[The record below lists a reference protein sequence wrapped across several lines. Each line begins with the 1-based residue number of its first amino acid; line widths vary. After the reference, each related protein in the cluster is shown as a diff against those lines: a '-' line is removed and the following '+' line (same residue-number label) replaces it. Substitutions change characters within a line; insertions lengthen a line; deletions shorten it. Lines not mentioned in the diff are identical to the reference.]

1 VVEKLNQK
9 SIRRSLLYVPGSS
22 EKMIKKALE
31 LDADSFILDLE
42 DAVSLTEKAL
52 ARQNVK
58 LYISHFKARGK
69 EVIVRIN
76 DVKTADGV
84 LDLEAI
90 VEEMPNAVIVPKAD
104 EEAVLI
110 TDILIKSTEKRY
122 GIKGF
127 EIGII
132 PLLETSY
139 SMVHTFSILSNSDR
153 ITGVQFGAEDL
164 TKELGIER
172 TREGK
177 EIEYARN
184 VIALAGNA
192 RKIDILDTP
201 FTHVGDDNGLI
212 QDTNNAKSIG
222 FTGKTC
228 IHPNQ
233 IEIVN
238 NVFTPKPEDVSKAR
252 QLIRVFDEAVEAGKG
267 VCMFEGKMIDN
278 PIADRARKLV
288 MKADLISGLTIN
300 Y

>member
-1 VVEKLNQK
+1 MNHK

-22 EKMIKKALE
+22 EKMIKKALD

-42 DAVSLTEKAL
+42 DAVGLTEKGL

-58 LYISHFKARGK
+58 LYISHFKARKK

-76 DVKTADGV
+76 DVKTEDGV

-110 TDILIKSTEKRY
+110 TNILIKSTEKRY

-139 SMVHTFSILSNSDR
+139 SIVHTFHILSSSDR
-153 ITGVQFGAEDL
+153 ISGVQFGAEDL

-172 TREGK
+172 TRDGK

-184 VIALAGNA
+184 VIAQAGNA

-201 FTHVGDDNGLI
+201 FTHVGDRDGLI

-238 NVFTPKPEDVSKAR
+238 DVFTPNAEDVIKAR
-252 QLIRVFDEAVEAGKG
+252 HLIRVFDHAVDSGKG

-300 Y
+300 N

>member
-1 VVEKLNQK
+1 
-9 SIRRSLLYVPGSS
+9 
-22 EKMIKKALE
+22 MIKKALD
-31 LDADSFILDLE
+31 LQADSIILDLE

-58 LYISHFKARGK
+58 LYISHFKSRGK

-76 DVKTADGV
+76 DVKTANGV

-110 TDILIKSTEKRY
+110 TDILLKSTEKRY
-122 GIKGF
+122 GIIGF

-139 SMVHTFSILSNSDR
+139 SMVNTFSILSKSDR

-177 EIEYARN
+177 EVDYVRN
-184 VIALAGNA
+184 VIAQAGNA

-201 FTHVGDDNGLI
+201 FTYVGDDEGLR
-212 QDTNNAKSIG
+212 QDTNKAKSIG

-238 NVFTPKPEDVSKAR
+238 EVFTPKSEDVSKAR

-288 MKADLISGLTIN
+288 MKADLISALTIN
-300 Y
+300 H

>member
-1 VVEKLNQK
+1 
-9 SIRRSLLYVPGSS
+9 
-22 EKMIKKALE
+22 MIKKALD
-31 LDADSFILDLE
+31 LQADSIILDLE

-122 GIKGF
+122 GINGF

-139 SMVHTFSILSNSDR
+139 SIVHTFSILTKSDR

-172 TREGK
+172 TREGL
-177 EIEYARN
+177 EIDYARN
-184 VIALAGNA
+184 VIAQAGNA

-201 FTHVGDDNGLI
+201 FTHVGDDEGLI
-212 QDTNNAKSIG
+212 QDTNKAKSIG

-238 NVFTPKPEDVSKAR
+238 EVFTPKLEDVSKAR

-288 MKADLISGLTIN
+288 MKADLISELTIN
-300 Y
+300 H

>member
-1 VVEKLNQK
+1 LNQK

-22 EKMIKKALE
+22 EKMIKKALD
-31 LDADSFILDLE
+31 LQADSIILDLE

-76 DVKTADGV
+76 DVKTTDGV

-110 TDILIKSTEKRY
+110 TDILLKSTEKRY
-122 GIKGF
+122 GIRGF
-127 EIGII
+127 EIGMI

-139 SMVHTFSILSNSDR
+139 SMVHTFSILSKSDR

-164 TKELGIER
+164 TKEMGIER
-172 TREGK
+172 TREGI

-184 VIALAGNA
+184 VIAQAGNA

-201 FTHVGDDNGLI
+201 FTHVGDEEGLI
-212 QDTNNAKSIG
+212 QDTNKAKSIG

-238 NVFTPKPEDVSKAR
+238 EVFTPKPEDVRKAR
-252 QLIRVFDEAVEAGKG
+252 QLIQVFDEAVEAGKG

-288 MKADLISGLTIN
+288 MKADLISELTIN
-300 Y
+300 H

>member
-1 VVEKLNQK
+1 
-9 SIRRSLLYVPGSS
+9 
-22 EKMIKKALE
+22 MIKKALD
-31 LDADSFILDLE
+31 LQADSIILDLE

-52 ARQNVK
+52 ARQNVT

-110 TDILIKSTEKRY
+110 TDILLKSTEKRY
-122 GIKGF
+122 GINGF
-127 EIGII
+127 EIGMI

-139 SMVHTFSILSNSDR
+139 SMVNTFSILSKSDR

-172 TREGK
+172 TREGL

-184 VIALAGNA
+184 AIALAGNA

-201 FTHVGDDNGLI
+201 FTHVGDDEGLI
-212 QDTNNAKSIG
+212 QDTNKAKSIG

-238 NVFTPKPEDVSKAR
+238 EVFTPKPEDVSKAR

-278 PIADRARKLV
+278 PIANRARKLV
-288 MKADLISGLTIN
+288 MKADLISEVTIN
-300 Y
+300 H

>member
-1 VVEKLNQK
+1 
-9 SIRRSLLYVPGSS
+9 
-22 EKMIKKALE
+22 MIKKALD
-31 LDADSFILDLE
+31 LQADSIILDLE
-42 DAVSLTEKAL
+42 DAVNLTEKAL

-90 VEEMPNAVIVPKAD
+90 VEERPNAVIVPKAD

-122 GIKGF
+122 GIIGF

-139 SMVHTFSILSNSDR
+139 SIVHTFSILSKSDR

-172 TREGK
+172 TREGL

-192 RKIDILDTP
+192 HKIDILDTP
-201 FTHVGDDNGLI
+201 FTHVGDDEGLI
-212 QDTNNAKSIG
+212 QDTNKAKSIG

-238 NVFTPKPEDVSKAR
+238 EVFTPKPEDVSKAR
-252 QLIRVFDEAVEAGKG
+252 QLIRVFNETVEAGKG

-288 MKADLISGLTIN
+288 LKADLISELTIN
-300 Y
+300 H

>member
-1 VVEKLNQK
+1 
-9 SIRRSLLYVPGSS
+9 
-22 EKMIKKALE
+22 MIKKALD
-31 LDADSFILDLE
+31 LLADSIILDLE

-76 DVKTADGV
+76 DVKTTDGV

-122 GIKGF
+122 GINGF

-139 SMVHTFSILSNSDR
+139 SMVHTFSILSKSDR

-177 EIEYARN
+177 EVDYARN
-184 VIALAGNA
+184 VIAQAGNA

-201 FTHVGDDNGLI
+201 FTHVGDDEGLI
-212 QDTNNAKSIG
+212 QDTNKAKSIG

-238 NVFTPKPEDVSKAR
+238 EVFTPKPEDVSKAR

-288 MKADLISGLTIN
+288 MKADLISALTIN
-300 Y
+300 H

>member
-1 VVEKLNQK
+1 LNQK

-22 EKMIKKALE
+22 EKMIKKALD
-31 LDADSFILDLE
+31 LQADSIILDLE

-52 ARQNVK
+52 ARQNVT

-110 TDILIKSTEKRY
+110 TDILLKSTEKRY
-122 GIKGF
+122 GINGF
-127 EIGII
+127 EIGMI

-139 SMVHTFSILSNSDR
+139 SMVNTFSILSKSDR

-172 TREGK
+172 TREGL

-184 VIALAGNA
+184 AIALAGNA

-201 FTHVGDDNGLI
+201 FTHVGDDEGLI
-212 QDTNNAKSIG
+212 QDTNKAKSIG

-238 NVFTPKPEDVSKAR
+238 EVFTPKPEDVSKAR

-278 PIADRARKLV
+278 PIANRARKLV
-288 MKADLISGLTIN
+288 MKADLISEVTIN
-300 Y
+300 H

>member
-1 VVEKLNQK
+1 
-9 SIRRSLLYVPGSS
+9 
-22 EKMIKKALE
+22 MIKKALE

-69 EVIVRIN
+69 EVIVRLN
-76 DVKTADGV
+76 DIKTEDGV

-139 SMVHTFSILSNSDR
+139 SMVHTFSILTKSDR

-177 EIEYARN
+177 EIDYARN
-184 VIALAGNA
+184 VIAQAGNA

-201 FTHVGDDNGLI
+201 FTHVGDDEGLI
-212 QDTNNAKSIG
+212 QDTNKAKSIG

-238 NVFTPKPEDVSKAR
+238 EVFTPKLEDVSKAR

-288 MKADLISGLTIN
+288 MKADLISELTIN
-300 Y
+300 H

>member
-1 VVEKLNQK
+1 
-9 SIRRSLLYVPGSS
+9 
-22 EKMIKKALE
+22 MIKKALD
-31 LDADSFILDLE
+31 LQADSVILDLE

-58 LYISHFKARGK
+58 LYISHFKARKK

-110 TDILIKSTEKRY
+110 TDILLKSTEKRY

-127 EIGII
+127 EIGMI

-139 SMVHTFSILSNSDR
+139 CIVHTFSILTKSDR

-177 EIEYARN
+177 EIEHARN

-192 RKIDILDTP
+192 CKIDILDTP
-201 FTHVGDDNGLI
+201 FTHVGDDEGLM
-212 QDTNNAKSIG
+212 QDTNKAKSIG

-238 NVFTPKPEDVSKAR
+238 DVFTPKPEDVSKAR

-288 MKADLISGLTIN
+288 MKADIISELTIN
-300 Y
+300 H

>member
-1 VVEKLNQK
+1 VVETLNQK

-22 EKMIKKALE
+22 EKMIKKALD
-31 LDADSFILDLE
+31 LLADSIILDLE

-76 DVKTADGV
+76 DVKTTDGV

-110 TDILIKSTEKRY
+110 TDILLKSTEKRY
-122 GIKGF
+122 GIRGF
-127 EIGII
+127 EIGMI

-139 SMVHTFSILSNSDR
+139 SMVHTFSILSKSDR

-164 TKELGIER
+164 TKEMGIER
-172 TREGK
+172 TREGI

-184 VIALAGNA
+184 VIAQAGNA

-201 FTHVGDDNGLI
+201 FTHVGDEEGLI
-212 QDTNNAKSIG
+212 QDTNKAKSIG

-238 NVFTPKPEDVSKAR
+238 EVFTPKPEDVRKAR
-252 QLIRVFDEAVEAGKG
+252 QLIQVFDEAVEAGKG

-288 MKADLISGLTIN
+288 MKADLISELTIN
-300 Y
+300 H

>member
-1 VVEKLNQK
+1 VVETLNQK

-22 EKMIKKALE
+22 EKMIKKALD
-31 LDADSFILDLE
+31 LQADSIILDLE

-76 DVKTADGV
+76 DVKTANGV

-110 TDILIKSTEKRY
+110 TDILLKSTEKRY
-122 GIKGF
+122 GIIGF

-139 SMVHTFSILSNSDR
+139 SMVNTFSILSKSDR

-177 EIEYARN
+177 EVDYVRN
-184 VIALAGNA
+184 VIAQAGNA

-201 FTHVGDDNGLI
+201 FTYVGDDEGLR
-212 QDTNNAKSIG
+212 QDTNKAKSIG

-238 NVFTPKPEDVSKAR
+238 EVFTPKSEDVSKAR

-288 MKADLISGLTIN
+288 MKADLISALTIN
-300 Y
+300 H

>member
-1 VVEKLNQK
+1 VVETLNQK

-22 EKMIKKALE
+22 EKMIKKALD
-31 LDADSFILDLE
+31 LQADSIILDLE

-52 ARQNVK
+52 ARQNVT

-110 TDILIKSTEKRY
+110 TDILLKSTEKRY
-122 GIKGF
+122 GINGF
-127 EIGII
+127 EIGMI

-139 SMVHTFSILSNSDR
+139 SMVNTFSILSKSDR

-172 TREGK
+172 TREGL

-184 VIALAGNA
+184 AIALAGNA

-201 FTHVGDDNGLI
+201 FTHVGDDEGLI
-212 QDTNNAKSIG
+212 QDTNKAKSIG

-238 NVFTPKPEDVSKAR
+238 EVFTPKPEDVSKAR

-278 PIADRARKLV
+278 PIANRARKLV
-288 MKADLISGLTIN
+288 MKADLISEVTIN
-300 Y
+300 H